1 MDNSS
6 DRSYVIDDHG
16 RGIFRVHRDAF
27 ADPSILERERRAIFD
42 HAWLYVGHESEL
54 KKPGDYLTRKVA
66 ERPIL
71 IARDPEGKVRAFL
84 NACSHRGNMVCREK
98 SGNARGFTCFYHAWT
113 FDTKGQLIGLPGEDA
128 YTASFDRAHM
138 GLPAVP
144 RFESYRGMMFISFDA
159 NIVDLVSYLGNARE
173 VVDYM
178 LDFGGDDVEIVPGA
192 QAYSMRANWKLLI
205 ENSIDAYHA
214 SSTHARYFREYLPAM
229 GMDNSGWVSML
240 TSKAAGWRGVN
251 LGNGH
256 AMVEG
261 PALPTPLD
269 ATAPEEQVRIRAA
282 LEAKFGKER
291 AHKIADYSRNVFIF
305 PNLILISYWR
315 TIRTFYP
322 VSPDYME
329 VDAWGLF
336 PAGDSD
342 ELRQKRIEN
351 FLSFLGPG
359 GLSTPDD
366 VAALEGCQRGF
377 GVRHEAPWSDI
388 SRGMGRDEPKST
400 DELQMRAFWRR
411 WNAMMRGNPGA
422 TDCSDHPERVTCNQ
436 IGERQ

>member
-6 DRSYVIDDHG
+6 DRGYVVDDHM
-16 RGIFRVHRDAF
+16 RGLFHVHRDAF
-27 ADPSILERERRAIFD
+27 TDPAILEQERRAIFD
-42 HAWLYVGHESEL
+42 RCWLYLGHESEL
-54 KKPGDYLTRKVA
+54 PKPGDYLTRKVA

-71 IARDPEGKVRAFL
+71 VTRDPQGVIRAFL
-84 NACSHRGNMVCREK
+84 NACSHRGNVVCRQK
-98 SGNARGFTCFYHAWT
+98 SGNAKAFTCFYHAWS
-113 FDTKGQLIGLPGEDA
+113 FDAKGALIGLPGGDA
-128 YTASFDRAHM
+128 YTESFDRKRM
-138 GLPAVP
+138 GLQPVP

-159 NIVDLVSYLGNARE
+159 NIVDLPTYLGDARE
-173 VVDYM
+173 IVDYM
-178 LDFGGDDVEIVPGA
+178 LDFAGDDVEIVPGA
-192 QAYSMRANWKLLI
+192 QAYSMRANWKLLL
-205 ENSIDAYHA
+205 ENSMDAYHA
-214 SSTHARYFREYLPAM
+214 SSTHARYFREYVPAM
-229 GMDNSGWVSML
+229 GMDNSSWVSMF
-240 TSKAAGWRGVN
+240 TSRADGWNGVN

-269 ATAPEEQVRIRAA
+269 ATAPEEQARIRAA
-282 LEAKFGKER
+282 LDKKYGKER
-291 AHKIADYSRNVFIF
+291 AHKIADFSRNLFIF

-322 VSPDYME
+322 TSPDYME
-329 VDAWGLF
+329 IDAWGLF
-336 PAGDSD
+336 PASDSD

-377 GVRHEAPWSDI
+377 GARHEAPWSDI

-411 WNAMMRGNPGA
+411 WNAMMQGNLGP
-422 TDCSDHPERVTCNQ
+422 TDCADHPERVISNP
-436 IGERQ
+436 IGERK